1 MPQSLYNN
9 CGIRLNMEGV
19 GIRGIKYLIGT
30 EIETI
35 ISGRTCEDCSYC
47 AICDDCPICNDCV
60 EHRYYCNSCDEE
72 VKQRIIEIA
81 EENGWITPDE
91 AEKLKE
97 NLDSDETCDL
107 CQRFDIWNIVHCEH
121 CGRCEDCQYAYN
133 PEYCPYNDYYNIN
146 DIDIDKI
153 DPYLDNYYYDES
165 CGMEFVTKPFSSLKD
180 YWHAIKAIVKT
191 IGKENIDISERCGGH
206 INISWQNG
214 NKSWKDYDK
223 VIASNILFFSD
234 LLSYMFCNPSTYW
247 RYTYKEFPNS
257 ILNYKKDFEDKYCC
271 VHLKDY
277 AIEVRI
283 PDSPKDVDN
292 HVLFTATLLA
302 IAMKTYEIPF
312 DRETFERTK
321 EIYLKINYY
330 GKELS
335 KEDKA
340 FLKDKFKL
348 LKKFIEKPLK
358 ALSHDIGIDLMKALE
373 HRFKNPKYEEEYEED
388 FNLEQ
393 FAIKPKFKVIVT
405 ALVQLPLTAFA

>member
-1 MPQSLYNN
+1 
-9 CGIRLNMEGV
+9 MEGV
-19 GIRGIKYLIGT
+19 RKCKIVYKIGT

-47 AICDDCPICNDCV
+47 AICDDCPICHDCQ
-60 EHRYYCNSCDEE
+60 ENHYYCDACDEE
-72 VKQRIIEIA
+72 IRQRILEYAIEHELINKD
-81 EENGWITPDE
+81 EIKNIDDSLLCEICLSSYIWQDVICPD
-91 AEKLKE
+91 
-97 NLDSDETCDL
+97 
-107 CQRFDIWNIVHCEH
+107 

-146 DIDIDKI
+146 DIDISKI
-153 DPYLDNYYYDES
+153 EPYLDNYYYDES
-165 CGMEFVTKPFSSLKD
+165 CGMEFVTKPFLSLRE
-180 YWHAIKAIVKT
+180 YWEAVKAIVQT
-191 IGKENIDISERCGGH
+191 VGKENISVEDKCGGH
-206 INISWQNG
+206 INISWTNG
-214 NKSWKDYDK
+214 NKSWKDYEK
-223 VIASNILFFSD
+223 IIAKNILFFSD
-234 LLSYMFCNPSTYW
+234 LLSYMFCCNETYW
-247 RYTYKEFPNS
+247 RNSYKEFPSYLETLEND
-257 ILNYKKDFEDKYCC
+257 IYDKYCA
-271 VHLKDY
+271 VHIKDY
-277 AIEVRI
+277 AIEIRI

-292 HVLFTATLLA
+292 HVLFSAVLLA

-312 DRETFERTK
+312 DKETFRKTK
-321 EIYLKINYY
+321 EIYDKINYY
-330 GKELS
+330 GEKLS

-358 ALSHDIGIDLMKALE
+358 ALSHDLGIDLMKALE